1 MKKFLLIVMAL
12 VIYNPAFTRAEQI
25 SNLIMPVSYF
35 VDHVKQLNLLK
46 ENLTKYRQASVIGVS
61 GLGKTQVTRMYV
73 HENKDYYEIIW
84 FIDCNLD
91 INEEL
96 LKLAKAINAV
106 AKTKLISEED
116 IFSVKK
122 ELLAYLSNK
131 DHWLLVFDNLK
142 INENQKIKEFID
154 WEHNGHVIFVSQ
166 DRDLLTNIV
175 KMSRLERSD
184 AIILAKNLLYN
195 KDPQSV
201 EFLAKAFDGYPI
213 LIVQGAQLLNAVAGL
228 NMEEYKKQVNQSE
241 DKIKLNVT
249 LALNELKPSA
259 KQLLNK
265 IALINN
271 QAFSKQLL
279 GIITDSKDTLDGD
292 ILELSK
298 FSLISNTDDNK
309 ENPIFEMYD
318 IIAEKIA
325 EINGAKN
332 NQIYLEDIIAKFKC
346 SIPSSVV
353 EERIFID
360 KKTIR
365 ENLSIIFKSS
375 ERYNVTIY
383 KMMDLGVYS
392 LSSYLNIF
400 DYYNAKKMVDWFNK
414 NEQAGKFTLL
424 LMDNDAKQTY
434 ARYLGL
440 IGAYYI
446 HKDANR
452 NKSLEYY
459 LKANQVLEGVKNA
472 ETIKNN
478 IFYNLAI
485 GNIHL
490 GNLEE
495 AEKYIHFMEELFEHK
510 LVNESDISFL
520 YFIKARLACF
530 KGQYIEALTQ
540 INNCIDVHIKL
551 GVPIDDLF
559 YTQLYLLKAGIL
571 NFMGKYQEAYEQAQQ
586 LYKMYKPVKQEDHEI
601 FGRIYVQMSRAEFGL
616 GNSNKALDYVQKAKN
631 IFIHDRSRNNE
642 NLKASKDT
650 NLVTVFITEGDILSS
665 LGKLEEAI
673 SAYQQAET
681 IYNNCLGQNLK
692 IEPVSLLYFKAA
704 STALKSN
711 DDFFYKHYL
720 FKHEQ
725 IFGYNHPRTKELYKL
740 ALTKNNKD

>member
-1 MKKFLLIVMAL
+1 MVL

-73 HENKDYYEIIW
+73 HENKDHYEIIW

-116 IFSVKK
+116 IFLVKK

-131 DHWLLVFDNLK
+131 DHWLLVLDNLK

-166 DRDLLTNIV
+166 DRELLTNIV

-213 LIVQGAQLLNAVAGL
+213 LIVQGAQLLNLVAGL

-279 GIITDSKDTLDGD
+279 GIITDSKDTLDSD

-318 IIAEKIA
+318 IIAEKGPVLRMRA
-325 EINGAKN
+325 FG
-332 NQIYLEDIIAKFKC
+332 
-346 SIPSSVV
+346 
-353 EERIFID
+353 
-360 KKTIR
+360 T
-365 ENLSIIFKSS
+365 
-375 ERYNVTIY
+375 
-383 KMMDLGVYS
+383 
-392 LSSYLNIF
+392 
-400 DYYNAKKMVDWFNK
+400 
-414 NEQAGKFTLL
+414 
-424 LMDNDAKQTY
+424 
-434 ARYLGL
+434 LGL
-440 IGAYYI
+440 
-446 HKDANR
+446 
-452 NKSLEYY
+452 
-459 LKANQVLEGVKNA
+459 
-472 ETIKNN
+472 
-478 IFYNLAI
+478 
-485 GNIHL
+485 
-490 GNLEE
+490 
-495 AEKYIHFMEELFEHK
+495 
-510 LVNESDISFL
+510 
-520 YFIKARLACF
+520 
-530 KGQYIEALTQ
+530 
-540 INNCIDVHIKL
+540 
-551 GVPIDDLF
+551 
-559 YTQLYLLKAGIL
+559 
-571 NFMGKYQEAYEQAQQ
+571 
-586 LYKMYKPVKQEDHEI
+586 
-601 FGRIYVQMSRAEFGL
+601 
-616 GNSNKALDYVQKAKN
+616 
-631 IFIHDRSRNNE
+631 
-642 NLKASKDT
+642 
-650 NLVTVFITEGDILSS
+650 
-665 LGKLEEAI
+665 
-673 SAYQQAET
+673 
-681 IYNNCLGQNLK
+681 K
-692 IEPVSLLYFKAA
+692 IVS
-704 STALKSN
+704 
-711 DDFFYKHYL
+711 
-720 FKHEQ
+720 
-725 IFGYNHPRTKELYKL
+725 I
-740 ALTKNNKD
+740 

>member
-1 MKKFLLIVMAL
+1 MKKFLLIVMVL

-73 HENKDYYEIIW
+73 HENKDHYEIIW

-116 IFSVKK
+116 IFLVKK

-131 DHWLLVFDNLK
+131 DHWLLVLDNLK

-166 DRDLLTNIV
+166 DRELLTNIV

-213 LIVQGAQLLNAVAGL
+213 LIVQGAQLLNVVAGL

-279 GIITDSKDTLDGD
+279 GIITDSKDTLDSD

-332 NQIYLEDIIAKFKC
+332 NQIYLEDIIAKFKY
-346 SIPSSVV
+346 SIPSGVV

-375 ERYNVTIY
+375 EKYNVTIY
-383 KMMDLGVYS
+383 KMMDLGFYS

-400 DYYNAKKMVDWFNK
+400 DYYNAKKMVDWLNN

-459 LKANQVLEGVKNA
+459 LKANQVLESVKNA

-495 AEKYIHFMEELFEHK
+495 AEKYIHLMEELFERK

-530 KGQYIEALTQ
+530 NGQYIEALTQ

-601 FGRIYVQMSRAEFGL
+601 FGRIYVQMSRAELGL
-616 GNSNKALDYVQKAKN
+616 GNSNKALDYAQKAKN
-631 IFIHDRSRNNE
+631 IFIHDKSRNNE

-673 SAYQQAET
+673 SAYRVPLVKMHNYGK
-681 IYNNCLGQNLK
+681 ILK
-692 IEPVSLLYFKAA
+692 
-704 STALKSN
+704 
-711 DDFFYKHYL
+711 
-720 FKHEQ
+720 
-725 IFGYNHPRTKELYKL
+725 
-740 ALTKNNKD
+740 